1 MATVFYYSFSDFQ
14 WFPVVSQTYKS
25 IFMLSTMFTALSL
38 VVNPGRTSLGSI
50 ECRGLNQKAMQWCTA
65 REQQPQTL
73 GFSYAQENAIWRNE
87 TCNGSLYP
95 LRDTIH
101 APPSST
107 FPSSCRLAVIY
118 RCIFELGAWPV
129 RRPVEA
135 PQFII
140 RGAWRYLTPAI
151 DPKTRL

>member
-1 MATVFYYSFSDFQ
+1 MIFNGFLLFLRLTSRFLCYQQYLRRFRYSRQPWPDQSG
-14 WFPVVSQTYKS
+14 
-25 IFMLSTMFTALSL
+25 
-38 VVNPGRTSLGSI
+38 VNWVPWPQSKGYAMVHRPRT
-50 ECRGLNQKAMQWCTA
+50 T
-65 REQQPQTL
+65 PQTL
-73 GFSYAQENAIWRNE
+73 GFSHAQENAIWRNE